1 MGTIQFKL
9 FRDDTEFPGANDELV
24 VYDKFVTINIQ
35 NKLTQHNFFYRWAQ
49 DIITLLHTH

>member
-35 NKLTQHNFFYRWAQ
+35 NKLTQQNIFFIDERK
-49 DIITLLHTH
+49 I